1 MKKINFAMAIAIMLF
16 TFNLRA
22 GLSKVEDKDCMD
34 QALIAGQ
41 QAYAAGIGDKASIY
55 YMNVV
60 YAICEGYSMEDV
72 NM

>member
-1 MKKINFAMAIAIMLF
+1 M
-16 TFNLRA
+16 
-22 GLSKVEDKDCMD
+22 SKVEDKDCMD

-72 NM
+72 NMWLWIRINMIGWGNSV